1 MNYIRQPDW
10 KPEASGKRRVDMTA
24 VEREKRMDE
33 LKKELREL
41 RSLIPSHGAPVA
53 MQYRQME
60 IEDEIADLRAQG
72 DRK

>member
-1 MNYIRQPDW
+1 
-10 KPEASGKRRVDMTA
+10 MTA